1 MIVCVGQ
8 SAYDITYRIH
18 EDLVENQ
25 KYRIYETMECIG
37 APATNA
43 ACLCAKWGEDT
54 ALVSRVGKDLY
65 GEKILET
72 LRDQY
77 VDTRYVKQL
86 AGFQT
91 PVSTI
96 ISHVETASRTI
107 FNCPGKLEPCAFAL
121 PLTCDVLL
129 LDGHELEAG
138 LEALERYPDAVS
150 VLDAGTCKEETKLLG
165 ALVDHLVC
173 SQDFAYQ
180 YTGIKIDKQDPD
192 TVIKTFQKLKTLN
205 KKQIVVTL
213 GEDGL
218 LYEQDKEINHLPAYA
233 VEAIDTTGAGDIF
246 HGAYVYGLAKNWD
259 LKTILKRASYTAA
272 LSTTKPGGNLSIPD
286 LEEIEHLT

>member
-8 SAYDITYRIH
+8 SAYDITYMIH

-43 ACLCAKWGEDT
+43 ACLCARWGEDSV
-54 ALVSRVGKDLY
+54 LISRVGKDLY
-65 GEKILET
+65 GEKVLEA
-72 LRDQY
+72 LREQY
-77 VDTRYVKQL
+77 VDVRYVKQL
-86 AGFQT
+86 DDFQT

-96 ISHVETASRTI
+96 IAHVEQATRTI
-107 FNCPGKLEPCAFAL
+107 FNCPGKLNACSFAF
-121 PLTCDVLL
+121 PSTCDVLL

-138 LEALERYPDAVS
+138 LEALKRYPDAIS
-150 VLDAGTCKEETKLLG
+150 VLDAGTCKEETKVLG

-180 YTGIKIDKQDPD
+180 YTGVKIDKKDPD
-192 TVIKTFQKLKTLN
+192 TVIQTFQKLRTLN

-218 LYEQDKEINHLPAYA
+218 LYEVDKEINHMPAYPVNA
-233 VEAIDTTGAGDIF
+233 VDTTGAGDIF
-246 HGAYVYGLAKNWD
+246 HGAYAYGLAKHWD

-272 LSTTKPGGNLSIPD
+272 LSTTKPGGNLSIPSLD
-286 LEEIEHLT
+286 EIMIE